1 MEILVE
7 NKLNEGILAQKEGN
21 FEIAENIYRTILKQN
36 PFHSD
41 ANHNLGIL
49 SLYANNSDLALSLF
63 EKAIKSN
70 PMKEQFWL
78 SYINTLVSVLRFDTA
93 IKAINKAK
101 NTGIVGFKLDLLEK
115 HVLFK
120 MKKVNNNTSIPTEKE
135 LVSLLDDYQNGRY
148 KQVQKNTTVYK

>member
-1 MEILVE
+1 MEIFVE

-21 FEIAENIYRTILKQN
+21 FDVAENIYQTILKQN

-78 SYINTLVSVLRFDTA
+78 SYINTLVNILRFDTA
-93 IKAINKAK
+93 IKVINKAK
-101 NTGIVGFKLDLLEK
+101 
-115 HVLFK
+115 
-120 MKKVNNNTSIPTEKE
+120 
-135 LVSLLDDYQNGRY
+135 
-148 KQVQKNTTVYK
+148 KQE